1 MSRQAR
7 VGLLVLAGFLLFLV
21 ALFAIAN
28 RSFLFSPTYFIKS
41 KFASVAGLQPG
52 AAVQYQG
59 VNVGRVESVQLPDEP
74 LGMITVEMAIRSTA
88 WHLVRKNTQAQ
99 IKTDGLVGN
108 QIVVLVNPG
117 AEIAA
122 QVEEGEVIRGIEP
135 FDLFEIT
142 DTAMVAVARFEE
154 AAVTLNHIMRDIQA
168 GQGTLGKFIY
178 DETLYNNTVQTFSE
192 TQRLVRNLGNN
203 AEALVALAQG
213 ATEGVNNILTK
224 IDSGEG
230 TAAKMLNDPGVYNV
244 LLSTAD
250 TLQSIAGDLR
260 GITSSAENAA
270 GWAELGMARFAE
282 NMTALQHNWLLRGY
296 FEERGYYERAPHET
310 RERAIQESFQ
320 EIQKQKRDLLELEQR
335 LEEWE
340 RQLEAERESIRAVL
354 DSVNALGALPP
365 EPEPTVLNDDA
376 VGAR

>member
-28 RSFLFSPTYFIKS
+28 RSFLFSQTSFVKS

-52 AAVQYQG
+52 AAVQFQG

-74 LGMITVEMAIRSTA
+74 GGMITVEMAIRASA

-108 QIVVLVNPG
+108 QIVVLVNPPQQIM
-117 AEIAA
+117 EPAA
-122 QVEEGEVIRGIEP
+122 EGEFIRGIEP

-154 AAVTLNHIMRDIQA
+154 AAVTLNHIMRDIRD

-178 DETLYNNTVQTFSE
+178 DESLYNSTVQTFDE

-203 AEALVALAQG
+203 AEALVSLAQG
-213 ATEGVNNILTK
+213 ATEGVNSILTK

-230 TAAKMLNDPGVYNV
+230 TAARMLNDPSVFNV

-250 TLQSIAGDLR
+250 SLQSIAGNLR
-260 GITSSAENAA
+260 SITSSAENAA
-270 GWAELGMARFAE
+270 GWAELGMSRFAE
-282 NMTALQHNWLLRGY
+282 NMTALQHNWLFRGY

-320 EIQKQKRDLLELEQR
+320 EIQQQKRELLELERR
-335 LEEWE
+335 LREWE
-340 RQLEAERESIRAVL
+340 LQLEAERAELNAALDTVQSASAQPLEDPERA
-354 DSVNALGALPP
+354 ALTD
-365 EPEPTVLNDDA
+365 ERT
-376 VGAR
+376 R